1 MANRERSRDA
11 KPTGPSPFQGRTAG
25 LPDALLEGRGIGGA
39 RMRKIMVLIALL
51 LPTVL
56 LASVTE
62 TAIPSTF
69 EAYLAAAGDAMEDG
83 DFEAALLLYE
93 EAVERD
99 PHSQAA
105 LAGRLVA
112 FSQSRDYGSAVNVAG
127 MN

>member
-1 MANRERSRDA
+1 M
-11 KPTGPSPFQGRTAG
+11 KK
-25 LPDALLEGRGIGGA
+25 AL
-39 RMRKIMVLIALL
+39 VLIALL

-62 TAIPSTF
+62 TVIPSTSD
-69 EAYLAAAGDAMEDG
+69 AYLVVARDAMEDG
-83 DFEAALLLYE
+83 DFDAALLLYE

-112 FSQSRDYGSAVNVAG
+112 FAESRSLESTIEVAG
-127 MN
+127 LN